1 MASAH
6 ADSRS
11 PTIVRP
17 RARRDFAPWADPAAK
32 PLLRF
37 ETISKN
43 FGGVT
48 AVDQLSLD
56 IYQGEFFALLGP
68 SGCGK
73 STLLRLL
80 AGFETPDEGRVLL
93 DGVDLTGV
101 PPHRRPVNMMF
112 QSYALFP
119 HLTVEG
125 NVAFGL
131 KQDSLPKAEIA
142 SRVTDMLALVKLEGF
157 GARKPHQLSG
167 GQRQRVALARALAKR
182 PRVLLLDEPLAALD
196 KKLRGE
202 TQFELMHLKQEL
214 GLTFMIV
221 THDQEEA
228 MTVADRIGV
237 MNHGRLMQVA
247 TAPELYEQPNSR
259 WVADFVG
266 DVNLIEGKVI
276 EAGADTI
283 VIESALVGRVR
294 AGAMSGAKSGAKF
307 VAKPGDTVWV
317 ALRPEKI
324 RLSLDQRA
332 ATENSVSGTV
342 RDIAY
347 LGDLSIYKVALDNG
361 FVMEAAT
368 ANLTRVIERPI
379 SWDDRVWLTWD
390 AAAGIV
396 LTQ

>member
-1 MASAH
+1 MASAQ
-6 ADSRS
+6 AESRS

-17 RARRDFAPWADPAAK
+17 RARRDFAPWADPAAR
-32 PLLRF
+32 PLVQF
-37 ETISKN
+37 DKISKR
-43 FGGVT
+43 FGGIT
-48 AVDQLSLD
+48 AIDRLSLD

-80 AGFETPDEGRVLL
+80 AGFEAPDEGRVLL

-125 NVAFGL
+125 NIAFGL
-131 KQDSLPKAEIA
+131 KQDGLPKTEIA
-142 SRVTDMLALVKLEGF
+142 TRVADILSLVKLEGF
-157 GARKPHQLSG
+157 GARRPDQLSG
-167 GQRQRVALARALAKR
+167 GQRQRVALARALVKR

-202 TQFELMHLKQEL
+202 TQFELVHLKQEL
-214 GLTFMIV
+214 GLTFVIV

-228 MTVADRIGV
+228 MTVSDRIGV

-247 TAPELYEQPNSR
+247 TPPELYEQPNSR

-266 DVNLIEGKVI
+266 DVNLIEGHVV
-276 EAGADTI
+276 EVGESGTL
-283 VIESALVGRVR
+283 IESAAIGRMR
-294 AGAMSGAKSGAKF
+294 AGAPQGAKSG
-307 VAKPGDTVWV
+307 DTIWV
-317 ALRPEKI
+317 ALRPEKLRI
-324 RLSLDQRA
+324 LRVKPA
-332 ATENSVSGTV
+332 ATENCVSGVV

-347 LGDLSIYKVALDNG
+347 LGDLSVYKVALDNG
-361 FVMEAAT
+361 FVMEGAT
-368 ANLTRVIERPI
+368 ANLTRLIERPI

-390 AAAGIV
+390 ASAGIV

>member
-11 PTIVRP
+11 PTIVRT
-17 RARRDFAPWADPAAK
+17 RARRDFTPWADPAAR

-37 ETISKN
+37 ETISKS

-80 AGFETPDEGRVLL
+80 AGFETPEEGRVLL

-125 NVAFGL
+125 NIAFGL
-131 KQDSLPKAEIA
+131 KQDGLPKPEIA

-157 GARKPHQLSG
+157 GARKPDQLSG

-276 EAGADTI
+276 EPGADTT
-283 VIESALVGRVR
+283 VIESAVVGRVR
-294 AGAMSGAKSGAKF
+294 AGATSGAKA
-307 VAKPGDTVWV
+307 GDTVWV
-317 ALRPEKI
+317 ALRPEKV
-324 RLSLDQRA
+324 RLSLEQRA